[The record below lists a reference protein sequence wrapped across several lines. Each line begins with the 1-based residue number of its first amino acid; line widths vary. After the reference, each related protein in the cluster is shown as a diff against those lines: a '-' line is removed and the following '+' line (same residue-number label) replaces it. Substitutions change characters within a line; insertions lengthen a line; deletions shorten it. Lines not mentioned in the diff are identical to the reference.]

1 MDMNYVINI
10 GSNLGDQKLNLSR
23 AMAAV
28 HREFGA
34 FEMSHAV
41 TSEPQGFESAHQ
53 FMNVCMMFASD
64 LGPEEVLDR
73 LQAIEKQISDTPH
86 RNADGLYRDR
96 VIDIDIV
103 AVDDAVIE
111 TERLTVPHPR
121 LAERTFFL
129 EPLAEIAPGW
139 RHPVTGLSAQEMLLS
154 LPKPEQND

>member
-1 MDMNYVINI
+1 MNYIINI
-10 GSNLGDQKLNLSR
+10 GSNLGDLKLNLSR

-28 HREFGA
+28 HHEFGA

-41 TSEPQGFESAHQ
+41 TSGAQGFESAHR

-64 LGPEEVLDR
+64 LTPEEVLDR
-73 LQAIEKQISDTPH
+73 LQAIERKISPAPH
-86 RNADGLYRDR
+86 RNADGTYRDR

-103 AVDDAVIE
+103 AIDDCVIE

-121 LAERTFFL
+121 LAERAFFL

-139 RHPVTGLSAQEMLLS
+139 RHPVTGLSPAEMLMS
-154 LPKPEQND
+154 LPKTESND